1 MSLTRTTTYA
11 LVKLNSELVIK
22 DPSFPE
28 ESAIENIT
36 QQMSKMILAGVLNI
50 VDVYDYYGEIEEDEE
65 GWEMEGTNL
74 TVSIRLSEFDIFDW
88 RHQKEKIKKKV
99 LMALGE
105 HELNLRTFSVYKNV
119 ANYYFINDYD

>member
-1 MSLTRTTTYA
+1 MTRITTYA

-22 DPSFPE
+22 DRAFPE

-36 QQMSKMILAGVLNI
+36 QQMSKMIDAGVLNI
-50 VDVYDYYGEIEEDEE
+50 VDVYDYHGEIEEDEE

-88 RHQKEKIKKKV
+88 RHNKEKIKKKV